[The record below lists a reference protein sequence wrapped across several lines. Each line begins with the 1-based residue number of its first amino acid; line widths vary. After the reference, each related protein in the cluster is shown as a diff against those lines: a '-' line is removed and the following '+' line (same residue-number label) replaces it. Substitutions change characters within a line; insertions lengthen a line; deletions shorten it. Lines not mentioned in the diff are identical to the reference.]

1 MKILKD
7 LYKKCHNRAM
17 GRCSA
22 GGGVAGEAE
31 YEETEVWAD
40 SLQCRE
46 RGAHTYERRQGQRQ
60 ESYQLAVL
68 EILS

>member
-1 MKILKD
+1 
-7 LYKKCHNRAM
+7 M